1 MKKIS
6 VSIVRLIVGVVFI
19 ISGFVKLVDPIGFSF
34 KLEEYFEPQVL
45 NMPFFIPFAY
55 PIAVFVV
62 AFELILGVLLL
73 LGFLRKFTLLSLLG
87 LTIFFGFLTFYSAY
101 FNKVTDCGCFGDA
114 LKFTPW
120 GSFTKDMILL
130 FLAIILWWG
139 RDSIKPLYTNKV
151 SIAVLSLTIMGCI
164 GLVYYTQKH
173 LPVIDF
179 RPYKVGVNIQK
190 GMEIP
195 EDAPKAV
202 YDYHWKFKIGDREE
216 IITTQGAYPE
226 VEGGKY
232 ISVETELVSKGYEPP
247 IHDFV
252 IQNQGEDVTAQLLS
266 EPKLLLITSY
276 NLKKAD
282 LAGFTA
288 IKQRT
293 DKALKPGDQVGGLTP
308 SPEEARKLLGSY
320 GLNFDFYAMDITP
333 LKTMVRANPAVIRLE
348 AGTIKQKV
356 SYNDTEK
363 IEL

>member
-6 VSIVRLIVGVVFI
+6 ISIVRLIVGVVFI

-34 KLEEYFEPQVL
+34 KLEEYFEPPVL
-45 NMPFFIPFAY
+45 NMPFFIPYAY
-55 PIAVFVV
+55 PIAIFVV

-120 GSFTKDMILL
+120 GSFTKDMVLL
-130 FLAIILWWG
+130 FLALILWWG
-139 RDSIKPLYTNKV
+139 RDYIKPLWSNKV
-151 SIAVLSLTIMGCI
+151 SAALLTLTVVGCI
-164 GLVYYTQKH
+164 GLVCYTHKH
-173 LPVIDF
+173 LPIIDF
-179 RPYKVGVNIQK
+179 RPYKIGVNIQK
-190 GMEIP
+190 NMEIP

-202 YDYHWKFKIGDREE
+202 YDYHWKFKVGDREE
-216 IITTQGAYPE
+216 TITTQGAYPE
-226 VEGGKY
+226 VEGGEY
-232 ISVETELVSKGYEPP
+232 LSVETELVSKGYEPP

-252 IQNQGEDVTAQLLS
+252 IQNQGEDVTAQLLL
-266 EPKLLLITSY
+266 EPKLLLVTSY
-276 NLKKAD
+276 DLKRAN
-282 LAGFTA
+282 LAGFVA
-288 IKQRT
+288 IKRLT
-293 DKALKPGDQVGGLTP
+293 DKALKAGYKVVGLTP
-308 SPEEARKLLGSY
+308 SPEQAKRLLGSY
-320 GLNFDFYAMDITP
+320 GLNFDFYAMDVTP

-356 SYNDTEK
+356 SYNDTDK

>member
-139 RDSIKPLYTNKV
+139 RDCIKPLYTNKI
-151 SIAVLSLTIMGCI
+151 SIAVLSLTIVGCI

-179 RPYKVGVNIQK
+179 RPYKVGVNIQNVK
-190 GMEIP
+190 EKP
-195 EDAPKAV
+195 ENAPKAV
-202 YDYHWKFKIGDREE
+202 YDYHWKFKIGNREE

-232 ISVETELVSKGYEPP
+232 ISVETELVSKGYESP

-288 IKQRT
+288 IKQLT
-293 DKALKPGDQVGGLTP
+293 DKALKAGYKVVGLTP

>member
-6 VSIVRLIVGVVFI
+6 TSIIRLIVGVVFI

-34 KLEEYFEPQVL
+34 KLEEYFEPPVL
-45 NMPFFIPFAY
+45 DMPFFIPYAY
-55 PIAVFVV
+55 PIAIFVV

-73 LGFLRKFTLLSLLG
+73 LGYLRNFTLLSLLG

-130 FLAIILWWG
+130 ALALLLWVAREHIKPIFTSKISASILSLKLWGCIIL
-139 RDSIKPLYTNKV
+139 V
-151 SIAVLSLTIMGCI
+151 A
-164 GLVYYTQKH
+164 YTQKH
-173 LPVIDF
+173 LPIIDF
-179 RPYKVGVNIQK
+179 RPYKIGVNIQK

-195 EDAPKAV
+195 ANAPKAV
-202 YDYHWKFKIGDREE
+202 YDYHWKFKVGDREE

-226 VEGGKY
+226 VEGGTY
-232 ISVETELVSKGYEPP
+232 LSVETELVSKGYEPP

-252 IQNQGEDVTAQLLS
+252 IQNQGEEVTQELLA

-276 NLKKAD
+276 NLKKANME
-282 LAGFTA
+282 GFA
-288 IKQRT
+288 PIKQLT
-293 DKALKPGDQVGGLTP
+293 DKAIKAGYRVVGLTP
-308 SPEEARKLLGSY
+308 SPEEAKALLGQY

-333 LKTMVRANPAVIRLE
+333 LKTMIRANPGILRLE
-348 AGTIKQKV
+348 KGTIMQKV

>member
-139 RDSIKPLYTNKV
+139 RDSIKLLYTNKV
-151 SIAVLSLTIMGCI
+151 SIAVLSLTIVGCI

-190 GMEIP
+190 GMEIT
-195 EDAPKAV
+195 EDAP
-202 YDYHWKFKIGDREE
+202 
-216 IITTQGAYPE
+216 
-226 VEGGKY
+226 
-232 ISVETELVSKGYEPP
+232 
-247 IHDFV
+247 
-252 IQNQGEDVTAQLLS
+252 
-266 EPKLLLITSY
+266 
-276 NLKKAD
+276 
-282 LAGFTA
+282 
-288 IKQRT
+288 
-293 DKALKPGDQVGGLTP
+293 
-308 SPEEARKLLGSY
+308 
-320 GLNFDFYAMDITP
+320 
-333 LKTMVRANPAVIRLE
+333 
-348 AGTIKQKV
+348 
-356 SYNDTEK
+356 
-363 IEL
+363 

>member
-6 VSIVRLIVGVVFI
+6 ISIVRLIVGVVVLI
-19 ISGFVKLVDPIGFSF
+19 IGLVKLFGALGFYL
-34 KLEEYFEPQVL
+34 KVYEYFVTKVVRFA
-45 NMPFFIPFAY
+45 FFIPFAY

-288 IKQRT
+288 IKQLT
-293 DKALKPGDQVGGLTP
+293 DKALKAGYKVVGLTP